1 LVREWEDPTTHPGL
15 KGRRTRERERE
26 EEVIW
31 ECVFAINF
39 FFVLL
44 EIPPV
49 VEKGKEARQVTT
61 EIFNLGRLYVPF
73 LCWVLYPLPGPQH
86 PSVPALKLTL
96 RLVLNNILWR
106 ALPCI
111 ILTR

>member
-1 LVREWEDPTTHPGL
+1 MGRPNHPPRLEREKNTRKRE
-15 KGRRTRERERE
+15 GRRSHLG
-26 EEVIW
+26 V
-31 ECVFAINF
+31 CVCHQF

-96 RLVLNNILWR
+96 RLVLNNIPWR

>member
-1 LVREWEDPTTHPGL
+1 MGRPNHPPRL
-15 KGRRTRERERE
+15 EKGEEHERER

-31 ECVFAINF
+31 ECVCHQF

-86 PSVPALKLTL
+86 PSAPALKLTL